1 MIQYFIKFEWKQFFR
16 SSYWQKSIALNIL
29 MGFLALYFMLTFLV
43 LGISIY
49 PLLKKQFPES
59 DPLIMVNGFLFY
71 WFLGDLVMRFFL
83 QKLPVMNIKPLLAL
97 PIKRSKILN
106 YVLGK
111 SAISFFNFLPLFAI
125 IPFGVILIFE
135 DYRKTNPTDLIEA
148 PKIGRKLPDTLSV
161 QKEEIDPAELDAINT
176 LLEETLAAMD
186 QSRIDEGAL
195 LSEEFSL
202 RIANIH
208 QLLQQV
214 IDMDAARMGGIKPRL
229 EKALSDITAPIDQ
242 NRLEQE
248 LIYYIEK
255 YDITEEKVR
264 LAGHLDY
271 FSETQS
277 SSESQ
282 GKKLGFIAQE
292 IGREI
297 NTLGSK
303 ANFAPMQQ
311 LVVQM
316 KDELEKIKEQLLNA
330 L

>member
-1 MIQYFIKFEWKQFFR
+1 MIKSMTGYGKRVLSLSDKKISLEIKSLNSKGLDLNIR
-16 SSYWQKSIALNIL
+16 IPSSYREHELSFRKRVSATLERGKIDFGLFIEQTGGAAAAVINQEVVQAYMAQLGAIA
-29 MGFLALYFMLTFLV
+29 AAT
-43 LGISIY
+43 
-49 PLLKKQFPES
+49 PDQ
-59 DPLIMVNGFLFY
+59 
-71 WFLGDLVMRFFL
+71 
-83 QKLPVMNIKPLLAL
+83 LLAL
-97 PIKRSKILN
+97 SL
-106 YVLGK
+106 
-111 SAISFFNFLPLFAI
+111 
-125 IPFGVILIFE
+125 
-135 DYRKTNPTDLIEA
+135 
-148 PKIGRKLPDTLSV
+148 KLPDTLSV

-208 QLLQQV
+208 QLLRQV
-214 IDMDAARMGGIKPRL
+214 IDMDAERMGGIKPRL

>member
-1 MIQYFIKFEWKQFFR
+1 MIKSMTGYGKRVLPLSDKKISLEIKSLNSKGLDLNMR
-16 SSYWQKSIALNIL
+16 IPSSYREHELSFRKRVSATLERGKIDFGLFIEQTGGTATAVINQEVVQAYMAQLGAIA
-29 MGFLALYFMLTFLV
+29 AAT
-43 LGISIY
+43 
-49 PLLKKQFPES
+49 PDQ
-59 DPLIMVNGFLFY
+59 
-71 WFLGDLVMRFFL
+71 
-83 QKLPVMNIKPLLAL
+83 LLAL
-97 PIKRSKILN
+97 SL
-106 YVLGK
+106 
-111 SAISFFNFLPLFAI
+111 
-125 IPFGVILIFE
+125 
-135 DYRKTNPTDLIEA
+135 
-148 PKIGRKLPDTLSV
+148 KLPDTLSV
-161 QKEEIDPAELDAINT
+161 QKEEIDPAEWEAINT
-176 LLEETLAAMD
+176 LLEETLVAMD
-186 QSRIDEGAL
+186 QSRVDEGAL
-195 LSEEFSL
+195 LSEEFSR

-214 IDMDAARMGGIKPRL
+214 IGMDADRMGGIKPRL

>member
-1 MIQYFIKFEWKQFFR
+1 MIKSMTGYGKRVLQLSDKKISLEIKSLNSKGLDLNIR
-16 SSYWQKSIALNIL
+16 IPSSYREHELSFRKRVSATLERGKIDFGLFIEQTGGTAAAVINQDVVQAYMAQLGAIAP
-29 MGFLALYFMLTFLV
+29 AT
-43 LGISIY
+43 
-49 PLLKKQFPES
+49 PDQ
-59 DPLIMVNGFLFY
+59 
-71 WFLGDLVMRFFL
+71 
-83 QKLPVMNIKPLLAL
+83 LLAL
-97 PIKRSKILN
+97 SL
-106 YVLGK
+106 
-111 SAISFFNFLPLFAI
+111 
-125 IPFGVILIFE
+125 
-135 DYRKTNPTDLIEA
+135 
-148 PKIGRKLPDTLSV
+148 KLPDTLSV
-161 QKEEIDPAELDAINT
+161 QKEEIDPAELEAINS
-176 LLEETLAAMD
+176 LLEETLLAMD
-186 QSRIDEGAL
+186 QSRVDEGAL

-202 RIANIH
+202 RIANIR
-208 QLLQQV
+208 QLLQDV
-214 IDMDAARMGGIKPRL
+214 IGMDSDRMAGIKPRL

-271 FSETQS
+271 FMETLSAAQ
-277 SSESQ
+277 SQ

>member
-1 MIQYFIKFEWKQFFR
+1 MIKSMTGYGKRVLQLSDKKISLEIKSLNSKGLDLNMR
-16 SSYWQKSIALNIL
+16 IPSSYREHELSFRKRVSATLERGKIDFGLFIEQTGGTAAAVINQEVVKAYMAQLGAIA
-29 MGFLALYFMLTFLV
+29 AAT
-43 LGISIY
+43 
-49 PLLKKQFPES
+49 PDQ
-59 DPLIMVNGFLFY
+59 
-71 WFLGDLVMRFFL
+71 
-83 QKLPVMNIKPLLAL
+83 LLAL
-97 PIKRSKILN
+97 SL
-106 YVLGK
+106 
-111 SAISFFNFLPLFAI
+111 
-125 IPFGVILIFE
+125 
-135 DYRKTNPTDLIEA
+135 
-148 PKIGRKLPDTLSV
+148 KLPDTLSV
-161 QKEEIDPAELDAINT
+161 QKEEIDPAELEAINT
-176 LLEETLAAMD
+176 LLEDTLRAMD
-186 QSRIDEGAL
+186 QSRVDEGVL

-214 IDMDAARMGGIKPRL
+214 IAMDEDRMGGIKPRL

>member
-1 MIQYFIKFEWKQFFR
+1 MIKSMTGYGKRVLSLSDKKISLEIKSLNSKGLDLNIR
-16 SSYWQKSIALNIL
+16 IPSSYREHELSFRKRVSATLERGKIDFGLFIEQTGGAAAAVINQEVVQAYMAQLGAIA
-29 MGFLALYFMLTFLV
+29 AAT
-43 LGISIY
+43 
-49 PLLKKQFPES
+49 PDQ
-59 DPLIMVNGFLFY
+59 
-71 WFLGDLVMRFFL
+71 
-83 QKLPVMNIKPLLAL
+83 LLAL
-97 PIKRSKILN
+97 SL
-106 YVLGK
+106 
-111 SAISFFNFLPLFAI
+111 
-125 IPFGVILIFE
+125 
-135 DYRKTNPTDLIEA
+135 
-148 PKIGRKLPDTLSV
+148 KLPDTLSV

-214 IDMDAARMGGIKPRL
+214 IDMDAERMGGIKPRL

>member
-1 MIQYFIKFEWKQFFR
+1 MIKSMTGYGKRVLQLSDKKISLEIKSLNSKGLDLNMR
-16 SSYWQKSIALNIL
+16 IPSSYREHELSFRKRVSATLERGKIDFGLFIEQTGGTAAAVINQEVVKAYMAQLGAIA
-29 MGFLALYFMLTFLV
+29 AAT
-43 LGISIY
+43 
-49 PLLKKQFPES
+49 PDQ
-59 DPLIMVNGFLFY
+59 
-71 WFLGDLVMRFFL
+71 
-83 QKLPVMNIKPLLAL
+83 LLAL
-97 PIKRSKILN
+97 SL
-106 YVLGK
+106 
-111 SAISFFNFLPLFAI
+111 
-125 IPFGVILIFE
+125 
-135 DYRKTNPTDLIEA
+135 
-148 PKIGRKLPDTLSV
+148 KLPDTLSV

-214 IDMDAARMGGIKPRL
+214 IAMDEDRMGGIKPRL

>member
-1 MIQYFIKFEWKQFFR
+1 MIKSMTGYGKRVLQLSDKKISLEIKSLNSKGLDLNIR
-16 SSYWQKSIALNIL
+16 IPSSYREHELSFRKRVSATLERGKIDFGLFIEQTGGTAAAVINQDVVQAYMAQLGAIAP
-29 MGFLALYFMLTFLV
+29 AT
-43 LGISIY
+43 
-49 PLLKKQFPES
+49 PDQ
-59 DPLIMVNGFLFY
+59 
-71 WFLGDLVMRFFL
+71 
-83 QKLPVMNIKPLLAL
+83 LLAL
-97 PIKRSKILN
+97 SL
-106 YVLGK
+106 
-111 SAISFFNFLPLFAI
+111 
-125 IPFGVILIFE
+125 
-135 DYRKTNPTDLIEA
+135 
-148 PKIGRKLPDTLSV
+148 KLPDTLSV
-161 QKEEIDPAELDAINT
+161 QKEEIDPAELEAINA
-176 LLEETLAAMD
+176 LLEETLLAMD
-186 QSRIDEGAL
+186 QSRVDEGAL

-202 RIANIH
+202 RIANIR
-208 QLLQQV
+208 QLLQDV
-214 IDMDAARMGGIKPRL
+214 IGMDSDRMGGIKPRL

-271 FSETQS
+271 FMETLSAAQ
-277 SSESQ
+277 SQ

>member
-1 MIQYFIKFEWKQFFR
+1 MTGYGKRVFQLSDKKISLEIKSLNSKGLDLNMR
-16 SSYWQKSIALNIL
+16 IPSSYREHELSFRKRVSATLERGKIDFGLFIEQTGGTAAAVINQEVVQAYMAQLGAIAP
-29 MGFLALYFMLTFLV
+29 AT
-43 LGISIY
+43 
-49 PLLKKQFPES
+49 PDQ
-59 DPLIMVNGFLFY
+59 
-71 WFLGDLVMRFFL
+71 
-83 QKLPVMNIKPLLAL
+83 LLAL
-97 PIKRSKILN
+97 SL
-106 YVLGK
+106 
-111 SAISFFNFLPLFAI
+111 
-125 IPFGVILIFE
+125 
-135 DYRKTNPTDLIEA
+135 
-148 PKIGRKLPDTLSV
+148 KLPDTLSV
-161 QKEEIDPAELDAINT
+161 QKEEIDPAELEAINA
-176 LLEETLAAMD
+176 LLEETLLAMD
-186 QSRIDEGAL
+186 QSRVDEGAL

-202 RIANIH
+202 RIANIR
-208 QLLQQV
+208 QLLQDV
-214 IDMDAARMGGIKPRL
+214 IGMDSDRMGGIKPRL

-271 FSETQS
+271 FMETLSAAQ
-277 SSESQ
+277 SQ

>member
-1 MIQYFIKFEWKQFFR
+1 MIKSMTGYGKRVLSLSDKKISLEIKSLNSKGLDLNMR
-16 SSYWQKSIALNIL
+16 IPSSYREHELSFRKRVSATLERGKIDFGLFIEQTGGTAAAVINQEVVQAYMAQLGAIAP
-29 MGFLALYFMLTFLV
+29 AT
-43 LGISIY
+43 
-49 PLLKKQFPES
+49 PDQ
-59 DPLIMVNGFLFY
+59 
-71 WFLGDLVMRFFL
+71 
-83 QKLPVMNIKPLLAL
+83 LLAL
-97 PIKRSKILN
+97 SL
-106 YVLGK
+106 
-111 SAISFFNFLPLFAI
+111 
-125 IPFGVILIFE
+125 
-135 DYRKTNPTDLIEA
+135 
-148 PKIGRKLPDTLSV
+148 KLPDTLSV
-161 QKEEIDPAELDAINT
+161 QKEEIDPAEWEAINT
-176 LLEETLAAMD
+176 LLEETLVAMD
-186 QSRIDEGAL
+186 QSRVDEGAL

-214 IDMDAARMGGIKPRL
+214 IGMDADRMGGIKPRL

>member
-1 MIQYFIKFEWKQFFR
+1 MIKSMTGYGKRVLQLSDKKISLEIKSLNSKGLDLNMR
-16 SSYWQKSIALNIL
+16 IPSSYREHELSFRKRVSATLERGKIDFGLFIEQTGGTAAAVINQEVVRAYMAQLEAIAP
-29 MGFLALYFMLTFLV
+29 AT
-43 LGISIY
+43 
-49 PLLKKQFPES
+49 PDQ
-59 DPLIMVNGFLFY
+59 
-71 WFLGDLVMRFFL
+71 
-83 QKLPVMNIKPLLAL
+83 LLAL
-97 PIKRSKILN
+97 SL
-106 YVLGK
+106 
-111 SAISFFNFLPLFAI
+111 
-125 IPFGVILIFE
+125 
-135 DYRKTNPTDLIEA
+135 
-148 PKIGRKLPDTLSV
+148 KLPDTLSV
-161 QKEEIDPAELDAINT
+161 QKEEIDPAELEAINSLLGET
-176 LLEETLAAMD
+176 LLAMD
-186 QSRIDEGAL
+186 QSRVDEGAL

-202 RIANIH
+202 RIANIR
-208 QLLQQV
+208 QLLQDV
-214 IDMDAARMGGIKPRL
+214 IGMDADRMAGIKPRL

-271 FSETQS
+271 FNETQS

>member
-1 MIQYFIKFEWKQFFR
+1 MIKSMTGYGKRVLQLSDKKISLEIKSLNSKGLDLNMR
-16 SSYWQKSIALNIL
+16 IPSSYREHELSFRKRVSATLERGKIDFGLFIEQTGGTAAAVINQEVVQAYMAQLGAIAP
-29 MGFLALYFMLTFLV
+29 AT
-43 LGISIY
+43 
-49 PLLKKQFPES
+49 PDQ
-59 DPLIMVNGFLFY
+59 
-71 WFLGDLVMRFFL
+71 
-83 QKLPVMNIKPLLAL
+83 LLAL
-97 PIKRSKILN
+97 SL
-106 YVLGK
+106 
-111 SAISFFNFLPLFAI
+111 
-125 IPFGVILIFE
+125 
-135 DYRKTNPTDLIEA
+135 
-148 PKIGRKLPDTLSV
+148 KLPDTLSV
-161 QKEEIDPAELDAINT
+161 QKEEIDPAELEAINA
-176 LLEETLAAMD
+176 LLEETLLAMD
-186 QSRIDEGAL
+186 QSRVDEGAL

-202 RIANIH
+202 RIANIR
-208 QLLQQV
+208 QLLQDV
-214 IDMDAARMGGIKPRL
+214 IGMDSDRMGGIKPRL

-271 FSETQS
+271 FMETLSAAQ
-277 SSESQ
+277 SQ

>member
-1 MIQYFIKFEWKQFFR
+1 MIKSMTGYGKRVLQLSDKKISLEIKSLNSKGLDLNIR
-16 SSYWQKSIALNIL
+16 IPSSYREHELSFRKRVSATLERGKIDFGLFIEQTGGTAAAVINQDVVQAYMAQLGAIAP
-29 MGFLALYFMLTFLV
+29 AT
-43 LGISIY
+43 
-49 PLLKKQFPES
+49 PDQ
-59 DPLIMVNGFLFY
+59 
-71 WFLGDLVMRFFL
+71 
-83 QKLPVMNIKPLLAL
+83 LLAL
-97 PIKRSKILN
+97 SL
-106 YVLGK
+106 
-111 SAISFFNFLPLFAI
+111 
-125 IPFGVILIFE
+125 
-135 DYRKTNPTDLIEA
+135 
-148 PKIGRKLPDTLSV
+148 KLPDTLSV
-161 QKEEIDPAELDAINT
+161 QKEEIDPAELEAINS
-176 LLEETLAAMD
+176 LLEETLLAMD
-186 QSRIDEGAL
+186 QSRVDEGAL

-202 RIANIH
+202 RIANIR
-208 QLLQQV
+208 QLLQDV
-214 IDMDAARMGGIKPRL
+214 IGMDSDRMAGIKPRL

>member
-1 MIQYFIKFEWKQFFR
+1 MTGYGKRVLSLSDKKISLEIKSLNSKGLDLNMR
-16 SSYWQKSIALNIL
+16 IPSSYREHELSFRKRVSATLERGKIDFGLFIEQTGGTAAAVINQEVVQAYMAQLGAIAP
-29 MGFLALYFMLTFLV
+29 AT
-43 LGISIY
+43 
-49 PLLKKQFPES
+49 PDQ
-59 DPLIMVNGFLFY
+59 
-71 WFLGDLVMRFFL
+71 
-83 QKLPVMNIKPLLAL
+83 LLAL
-97 PIKRSKILN
+97 SL
-106 YVLGK
+106 
-111 SAISFFNFLPLFAI
+111 
-125 IPFGVILIFE
+125 
-135 DYRKTNPTDLIEA
+135 
-148 PKIGRKLPDTLSV
+148 KLPDTLSV
-161 QKEEIDPAELDAINT
+161 QKEEIDPAEWEAINT
-176 LLEETLAAMD
+176 LLEETLVAMD
-186 QSRIDEGAL
+186 QSRVDEGAL

-214 IDMDAARMGGIKPRL
+214 IGMDADRMGGIKPRL

>member
-1 MIQYFIKFEWKQFFR
+1 MIKSMTGYGKRVLQLSDKKISLEIKSLNSKGLDLNMR
-16 SSYWQKSIALNIL
+16 IPSSYREHELSFRKRVSATLERGKIDFGLFIEQTGGTAAAVINQEVVQAYMAQLGAIA
-29 MGFLALYFMLTFLV
+29 AAT
-43 LGISIY
+43 
-49 PLLKKQFPES
+49 PDQ
-59 DPLIMVNGFLFY
+59 
-71 WFLGDLVMRFFL
+71 
-83 QKLPVMNIKPLLAL
+83 LLAL
-97 PIKRSKILN
+97 SL
-106 YVLGK
+106 
-111 SAISFFNFLPLFAI
+111 
-125 IPFGVILIFE
+125 
-135 DYRKTNPTDLIEA
+135 
-148 PKIGRKLPDTLSV
+148 KLPDTLSV
-161 QKEEIDPAELDAINT
+161 QKEEIDPAELEAINS
-176 LLEETLAAMD
+176 LLEETLLAMD
-186 QSRIDEGAL
+186 QSRVDEGAL

-202 RIANIH
+202 RIANIR
-208 QLLQQV
+208 QLLQDV
-214 IDMDAARMGGIKPRL
+214 IGMDSDRMGGIKPRL

-271 FSETQS
+271 FMETLSAAQ
-277 SSESQ
+277 SQ

>member
-1 MIQYFIKFEWKQFFR
+1 MTGYGKRILQLSDKKISLEIKSLNSKGLDLNIR
-16 SSYWQKSIALNIL
+16 IPSSYREHELSFRKRVSATLERGKIDFGLFIEQTGGTAAAVINQDVVQAYMAQLGAL
-29 MGFLALYFMLTFLV
+29 APAT
-43 LGISIY
+43 
-49 PLLKKQFPES
+49 PDQ
-59 DPLIMVNGFLFY
+59 
-71 WFLGDLVMRFFL
+71 
-83 QKLPVMNIKPLLAL
+83 LLAL
-97 PIKRSKILN
+97 SL
-106 YVLGK
+106 
-111 SAISFFNFLPLFAI
+111 
-125 IPFGVILIFE
+125 
-135 DYRKTNPTDLIEA
+135 
-148 PKIGRKLPDTLSV
+148 KLPDTLSV
-161 QKEEIDPAELDAINT
+161 QKEEIDPAELEAINI
-176 LLEETLAAMD
+176 LLEDTLQAMD
-186 QSRIDEGAL
+186 QSRVDEGVL

-202 RIANIH
+202 RIANIR
-208 QLLQQV
+208 QLLQDV
-214 IDMDAARMGGIKPRL
+214 IGMDSDRMGGIKPRL

>member
-1 MIQYFIKFEWKQFFR
+1 MIKSMTGYGKRVLQLSDKKISLEIKSLNSKGLDLNIR
-16 SSYWQKSIALNIL
+16 IPSSYREHELSFRKRVSATLERGKIDFGLFIEQTGGTAAAVINQDVVQAYMAQLGAIAP
-29 MGFLALYFMLTFLV
+29 AT
-43 LGISIY
+43 
-49 PLLKKQFPES
+49 PDQ
-59 DPLIMVNGFLFY
+59 
-71 WFLGDLVMRFFL
+71 
-83 QKLPVMNIKPLLAL
+83 LLAL
-97 PIKRSKILN
+97 SL
-106 YVLGK
+106 
-111 SAISFFNFLPLFAI
+111 
-125 IPFGVILIFE
+125 
-135 DYRKTNPTDLIEA
+135 
-148 PKIGRKLPDTLSV
+148 KLPDTLSV
-161 QKEEIDPAELDAINT
+161 QKEEIDPAELEAINS
-176 LLEETLAAMD
+176 LLEETLLAMD
-186 QSRIDEGAL
+186 QSRVDEGAL

-202 RIANIH
+202 RIANIR
-208 QLLQQV
+208 QLLQDV
-214 IDMDAARMGGIKPRL
+214 IGMDSDRMAGIKPRL

-316 KDELEKIKEQLLNA
+316 KDELEKI
-330 L
+330 

>member
-1 MIQYFIKFEWKQFFR
+1 MIKSMTGYGKRVLSLSDKKISLEIKSLNSKGLDLNMR
-16 SSYWQKSIALNIL
+16 IPSSYREHELSFRKRVSATLERGKIDFGLFIEQTGGATAAVINQEVVQAYMAQLGAIA
-29 MGFLALYFMLTFLV
+29 AAT
-43 LGISIY
+43 
-49 PLLKKQFPES
+49 PDQ
-59 DPLIMVNGFLFY
+59 
-71 WFLGDLVMRFFL
+71 
-83 QKLPVMNIKPLLAL
+83 LLAL
-97 PIKRSKILN
+97 SL
-106 YVLGK
+106 
-111 SAISFFNFLPLFAI
+111 
-125 IPFGVILIFE
+125 
-135 DYRKTNPTDLIEA
+135 
-148 PKIGRKLPDTLSV
+148 KLPDTLSV

-202 RIANIH
+202 RINNIH

>member
-1 MIQYFIKFEWKQFFR
+1 MTGYGKRVLSLSDKKISLEIKSLNSKGLDLNIR
-16 SSYWQKSIALNIL
+16 IPSSYREHELSFRKRVSATLERGKIDFGLFIEQTGGAAAAVINQEVVQAYMAQLEAIA
-29 MGFLALYFMLTFLV
+29 AAT
-43 LGISIY
+43 
-49 PLLKKQFPES
+49 PDQ
-59 DPLIMVNGFLFY
+59 
-71 WFLGDLVMRFFL
+71 
-83 QKLPVMNIKPLLAL
+83 LLAL
-97 PIKRSKILN
+97 SL
-106 YVLGK
+106 
-111 SAISFFNFLPLFAI
+111 
-125 IPFGVILIFE
+125 
-135 DYRKTNPTDLIEA
+135 
-148 PKIGRKLPDTLSV
+148 KLPDTLSV

-208 QLLQQV
+208 QLLRQV
-214 IDMDAARMGGIKPRL
+214 IDMDAERMGGIKPRL

>member
-1 MIQYFIKFEWKQFFR
+1 MIKSMTGYGKRVLQLSDKKISLEIKSLNSKGLDLNIR
-16 SSYWQKSIALNIL
+16 IPSSYREHELSFRKRVSATLERGKIDFGLFIEQTGGTAAAVINQDVVQAYMAQLGAIAP
-29 MGFLALYFMLTFLV
+29 AT
-43 LGISIY
+43 
-49 PLLKKQFPES
+49 PDQ
-59 DPLIMVNGFLFY
+59 
-71 WFLGDLVMRFFL
+71 
-83 QKLPVMNIKPLLAL
+83 LLAL
-97 PIKRSKILN
+97 SL
-106 YVLGK
+106 
-111 SAISFFNFLPLFAI
+111 
-125 IPFGVILIFE
+125 
-135 DYRKTNPTDLIEA
+135 
-148 PKIGRKLPDTLSV
+148 KLPDTLSV
-161 QKEEIDPAELDAINT
+161 QKEEIDPAELDAINS
-176 LLEETLAAMD
+176 LLEETLLAMD
-186 QSRIDEGAL
+186 QSRVDEGAL

-202 RIANIH
+202 RITNIR
-208 QLLQQV
+208 QLLQDV
-214 IDMDAARMGGIKPRL
+214 IGMDSDRMAGIKPRL

-271 FSETQS
+271 FNETQS

>member
-1 MIQYFIKFEWKQFFR
+1 MIKSMTGYGKRVLSLSDKKISLEIKSLNSKGLDLNIR
-16 SSYWQKSIALNIL
+16 IPSSYREHELSFRKRVSATLERGKIDFGLFIEQTGGAAAAVINQEVVQAYMAQLGAIA
-29 MGFLALYFMLTFLV
+29 AAT
-43 LGISIY
+43 
-49 PLLKKQFPES
+49 PDQ
-59 DPLIMVNGFLFY
+59 
-71 WFLGDLVMRFFL
+71 
-83 QKLPVMNIKPLLAL
+83 LLAL
-97 PIKRSKILN
+97 SL
-106 YVLGK
+106 
-111 SAISFFNFLPLFAI
+111 
-125 IPFGVILIFE
+125 
-135 DYRKTNPTDLIEA
+135 
-148 PKIGRKLPDTLSV
+148 KLPDTLSV

-202 RIANIH
+202 RINNIH
-208 QLLQQV
+208 QLLRQV
-214 IDMDAARMGGIKPRL
+214 IDMDAERMGGIKPRL

>member
-1 MIQYFIKFEWKQFFR
+1 MIKSMTGYGKRVLQLSDKKISLEIKSLNSKGLDLNIR
-16 SSYWQKSIALNIL
+16 IPSSYREHELSFRKRVSATLERGIIDFGLFIEQTGGTAAAVINQDVVQAYMAQLGAIAP
-29 MGFLALYFMLTFLV
+29 AT
-43 LGISIY
+43 
-49 PLLKKQFPES
+49 PDQ
-59 DPLIMVNGFLFY
+59 
-71 WFLGDLVMRFFL
+71 
-83 QKLPVMNIKPLLAL
+83 LLAL
-97 PIKRSKILN
+97 SL
-106 YVLGK
+106 
-111 SAISFFNFLPLFAI
+111 
-125 IPFGVILIFE
+125 
-135 DYRKTNPTDLIEA
+135 
-148 PKIGRKLPDTLSV
+148 KLPDTLSV
-161 QKEEIDPAELDAINT
+161 QKEEIDPAELEAINA
-176 LLEETLAAMD
+176 LLEETLLAMD
-186 QSRIDEGAL
+186 QSRVDEGAL

-202 RIANIH
+202 RIANIR
-208 QLLQQV
+208 QLLQDV
-214 IDMDAARMGGIKPRL
+214 IGMDSDRMGGIKPRL

>member
-1 MIQYFIKFEWKQFFR
+1 MTGYGKRVLSLSDKKISLEIKSLNSKGLDLNMR
-16 SSYWQKSIALNIL
+16 IPSSYREHELSFRKRVSATLERGKIDFGLFIEQTGGATAAVINQEVVQAYMAQLGAIA
-29 MGFLALYFMLTFLV
+29 AAT
-43 LGISIY
+43 
-49 PLLKKQFPES
+49 PDQ
-59 DPLIMVNGFLFY
+59 
-71 WFLGDLVMRFFL
+71 
-83 QKLPVMNIKPLLAL
+83 LLAL
-97 PIKRSKILN
+97 SL
-106 YVLGK
+106 
-111 SAISFFNFLPLFAI
+111 
-125 IPFGVILIFE
+125 
-135 DYRKTNPTDLIEA
+135 
-148 PKIGRKLPDTLSV
+148 KLPDTLSV

-202 RIANIH
+202 RINNIH

>member
-1 MIQYFIKFEWKQFFR
+1 MIKSMTGYGKRVLQLSDKKISLEIKSLNSKGLDLNIR
-16 SSYWQKSIALNIL
+16 IPSSYREYELSFRKRVSATLERGKIDFGLFIEQTGGTAAAVINQDVVQAYMAQLGAIAP
-29 MGFLALYFMLTFLV
+29 AT
-43 LGISIY
+43 
-49 PLLKKQFPES
+49 PDQ
-59 DPLIMVNGFLFY
+59 
-71 WFLGDLVMRFFL
+71 
-83 QKLPVMNIKPLLAL
+83 LLAL
-97 PIKRSKILN
+97 SL
-106 YVLGK
+106 
-111 SAISFFNFLPLFAI
+111 
-125 IPFGVILIFE
+125 
-135 DYRKTNPTDLIEA
+135 
-148 PKIGRKLPDTLSV
+148 KLPDTLSV
-161 QKEEIDPAELDAINT
+161 QKEEIDPAELEAINS
-176 LLEETLAAMD
+176 LLEETLLAMD
-186 QSRIDEGAL
+186 QSRVDEGAL

-202 RIANIH
+202 RIANIR
-208 QLLQQV
+208 QLLQDV
-214 IDMDAARMGGIKPRL
+214 IGMDSDRMAGIKPRL

-271 FSETQS
+271 FNETQS
-277 SSESQ
+277 SIESQ

>member
-1 MIQYFIKFEWKQFFR
+1 MIKSMTGYGKRVLSLSDKKISLEIKSLNSKGLDLNIR
-16 SSYWQKSIALNIL
+16 IPSSYREHELSFRKCVSATLERGKIDFGLFIEQTGGAAAAVINQEVVQAYMAQLGAIA
-29 MGFLALYFMLTFLV
+29 AAT
-43 LGISIY
+43 
-49 PLLKKQFPES
+49 PDQ
-59 DPLIMVNGFLFY
+59 
-71 WFLGDLVMRFFL
+71 
-83 QKLPVMNIKPLLAL
+83 LLAL
-97 PIKRSKILN
+97 SL
-106 YVLGK
+106 
-111 SAISFFNFLPLFAI
+111 
-125 IPFGVILIFE
+125 
-135 DYRKTNPTDLIEA
+135 
-148 PKIGRKLPDTLSV
+148 KLPDTLSV

-202 RIANIH
+202 RINNIH

>member
-1 MIQYFIKFEWKQFFR
+1 MTGYGKRVLQLSDKKISLEIKSLNSKGLDLNMR
-16 SSYWQKSIALNIL
+16 IPSSYREHELSFRKRVSATLERGKIDFGLFIEQTGGTAAAVINQEVVKAYMAQLGAIA
-29 MGFLALYFMLTFLV
+29 AAT
-43 LGISIY
+43 
-49 PLLKKQFPES
+49 PDQ
-59 DPLIMVNGFLFY
+59 
-71 WFLGDLVMRFFL
+71 
-83 QKLPVMNIKPLLAL
+83 LLAL
-97 PIKRSKILN
+97 SL
-106 YVLGK
+106 
-111 SAISFFNFLPLFAI
+111 
-125 IPFGVILIFE
+125 
-135 DYRKTNPTDLIEA
+135 
-148 PKIGRKLPDTLSV
+148 KLPDTLSV
-161 QKEEIDPAELDAINT
+161 QKEEIDPAELEAINT
-176 LLEETLAAMD
+176 LLEDTLRAMD
-186 QSRIDEGAL
+186 QSRVDEGVL

-214 IDMDAARMGGIKPRL
+214 IAMDEDRMGGIKPRL

>member
-1 MIQYFIKFEWKQFFR
+1 MIKSMTGYGKRVLQLSDKKISLEIKSLNSKGLDLNMR
-16 SSYWQKSIALNIL
+16 IPSSYREHELSFRKRVSATLERGKIDFGLFIEQTGGTAAAVINQEVVQAYMAQLGAIAP
-29 MGFLALYFMLTFLV
+29 AT
-43 LGISIY
+43 
-49 PLLKKQFPES
+49 PDQ
-59 DPLIMVNGFLFY
+59 
-71 WFLGDLVMRFFL
+71 
-83 QKLPVMNIKPLLAL
+83 LLAL
-97 PIKRSKILN
+97 SL
-106 YVLGK
+106 
-111 SAISFFNFLPLFAI
+111 
-125 IPFGVILIFE
+125 
-135 DYRKTNPTDLIEA
+135 
-148 PKIGRKLPDTLSV
+148 KLPDTLSV
-161 QKEEIDPAELDAINT
+161 QKEEIDPAELEAINA
-176 LLEETLAAMD
+176 LLEETLLAMD
-186 QSRIDEGAL
+186 QSRVDEGAL

-202 RIANIH
+202 RIANIR
-208 QLLQQV
+208 QLLQDV
-214 IDMDAARMGGIKPRL
+214 IGMDSDRMGGIKPRL

>member
-1 MIQYFIKFEWKQFFR
+1 MTGYGKRILQLSDKKISLEIKSLNSKGLDLNIR
-16 SSYWQKSIALNIL
+16 IPSSYREHELSFRKRVSATLERGKIDFGLFIEQTGGTAAAVINQDVVQAYMAQLGAL
-29 MGFLALYFMLTFLV
+29 APAT
-43 LGISIY
+43 
-49 PLLKKQFPES
+49 PDQ
-59 DPLIMVNGFLFY
+59 
-71 WFLGDLVMRFFL
+71 
-83 QKLPVMNIKPLLAL
+83 LLAL
-97 PIKRSKILN
+97 SL
-106 YVLGK
+106 
-111 SAISFFNFLPLFAI
+111 
-125 IPFGVILIFE
+125 
-135 DYRKTNPTDLIEA
+135 
-148 PKIGRKLPDTLSV
+148 KLPDTLSV
-161 QKEEIDPAELDAINT
+161 QKEEIDPAELEAINI
-176 LLEETLAAMD
+176 LLEDTLQAMD
-186 QSRIDEGAL
+186 QSRVDEGVL

-202 RIANIH
+202 RIANIR
-208 QLLQQV
+208 QLLQDV
-214 IDMDAARMGGIKPRL
+214 IGMDSDRMAGIKPRL

>member
-1 MIQYFIKFEWKQFFR
+1 MTGYGKRVLQLSDKKISLEIKSLNSKGLDLNIR
-16 SSYWQKSIALNIL
+16 IPSSYREHELSFRKRVSATLERGKIDFGLFIEQIGGTAAAVINQDVVQAYMAQLGAIAP
-29 MGFLALYFMLTFLV
+29 AT
-43 LGISIY
+43 
-49 PLLKKQFPES
+49 PDQ
-59 DPLIMVNGFLFY
+59 
-71 WFLGDLVMRFFL
+71 
-83 QKLPVMNIKPLLAL
+83 LLAL
-97 PIKRSKILN
+97 SL
-106 YVLGK
+106 
-111 SAISFFNFLPLFAI
+111 
-125 IPFGVILIFE
+125 
-135 DYRKTNPTDLIEA
+135 
-148 PKIGRKLPDTLSV
+148 KLPDTLSV
-161 QKEEIDPAELDAINT
+161 QKEEIDPAELEAINA
-176 LLEETLAAMD
+176 LLEETLLAMD
-186 QSRIDEGAL
+186 QSRVDEGAL

-202 RIANIH
+202 RIANIR
-208 QLLQQV
+208 QLLQDV
-214 IDMDAARMGGIKPRL
+214 IGMDSDRMGGIKPRL

-271 FSETQS
+271 FMETLSAAQ
-277 SSESQ
+277 SQ

>member
-1 MIQYFIKFEWKQFFR
+1 MIKSMTGYGKRVLPLSDKKISLEIKSLNSKGLDLNMR
-16 SSYWQKSIALNIL
+16 IPSSYREHELSFRKRVSATLERGKIDFGLFIEQTGGTAAAVINQEVVQAYMAQLGAIA
-29 MGFLALYFMLTFLV
+29 AAT
-43 LGISIY
+43 
-49 PLLKKQFPES
+49 PDQ
-59 DPLIMVNGFLFY
+59 
-71 WFLGDLVMRFFL
+71 
-83 QKLPVMNIKPLLAL
+83 LLAL
-97 PIKRSKILN
+97 SL
-106 YVLGK
+106 
-111 SAISFFNFLPLFAI
+111 
-125 IPFGVILIFE
+125 
-135 DYRKTNPTDLIEA
+135 
-148 PKIGRKLPDTLSV
+148 KLPDTLSV
-161 QKEEIDPAELDAINT
+161 QKEEIDPAEWEAINT
-176 LLEETLAAMD
+176 LLEETLVAMD
-186 QSRIDEGAL
+186 QSRVDEGAL

-214 IDMDAARMGGIKPRL
+214 IGMDADRMGGIKPRL

>member
-1 MIQYFIKFEWKQFFR
+1 MTGYGKRVLSLSDKKISLEIKSLNSKGLDLNIR
-16 SSYWQKSIALNIL
+16 IPSSYREHELSFRKRVSATLERGKIDF
-29 MGFLALYFMLTFLV
+29 G
-43 LGISIY
+43 
-49 PLLKKQFPES
+49 
-59 DPLIMVNGFLFY
+59 LFIEQTGGAAAAVINQEVVQAY
-71 WFLGDLVMRFFL
+71 MAQLEAITAATPD
-83 QKLPVMNIKPLLAL
+83 QLLAL
-97 PIKRSKILN
+97 SL
-106 YVLGK
+106 
-111 SAISFFNFLPLFAI
+111 
-125 IPFGVILIFE
+125 
-135 DYRKTNPTDLIEA
+135 
-148 PKIGRKLPDTLSV
+148 KLPDTLSV

>member
-1 MIQYFIKFEWKQFFR
+1 MIKSMTGYGKRVLQLSDKKISLEIKSLNSKGLDLNMR
-16 SSYWQKSIALNIL
+16 IPSSYREHELSFRKRVSATLERGKIDFGLFIEQTGGTAAAVINQEVVKAYMAQLGAIA
-29 MGFLALYFMLTFLV
+29 AAT
-43 LGISIY
+43 
-49 PLLKKQFPES
+49 PDQ
-59 DPLIMVNGFLFY
+59 
-71 WFLGDLVMRFFL
+71 
-83 QKLPVMNIKPLLAL
+83 LLAL
-97 PIKRSKILN
+97 SL
-106 YVLGK
+106 
-111 SAISFFNFLPLFAI
+111 
-125 IPFGVILIFE
+125 
-135 DYRKTNPTDLIEA
+135 
-148 PKIGRKLPDTLSV
+148 KLPDTLSV
-161 QKEEIDPAELDAINT
+161 QKEEIDPAELEAINT
-176 LLEETLAAMD
+176 LLENTLQAMD
-186 QSRIDEGAL
+186 QSRVDEGVL

-214 IDMDAARMGGIKPRL
+214 IAMDEDRMGGIKPRL